1 MNFQNPS
8 FLWAL
13 LLLVIPLIIHLYNF
27 RQYKKVIF
35 SNLAM
40 LKEIQTQSS
49 KTRQIKKW
57 LILATRMLALAS
69 LILAFALPFIPS
81 NVTQSGRQ
89 LVSIYIDNSESMR
102 ADGENGQLFEN
113 AKTTAR
119 EIIQNLSPDAEIQI
133 LNNDLSPYA
142 SQVHTP
148 ENAIKLVDDM
158 AISYFPNDFSKIVQ
172 KISTKYN
179 SEGYASQHTFAI
191 SDFQQ
196 RKKDERSKIDS
207 NLSLHIIKTLP
218 ENFQNISI
226 DSVWLEEPVVKP
238 QSPVKL
244 RVKVVN
250 NGDEAIESSTLV
262 LKISGVQQGV
272 ESFGLQ
278 SKETKI
284 IDVAFSSSQKGWIVG
299 DVSVNDV
306 PVVFDNVYH
315 FALQLKPNI
324 NILQI
329 GEASIAIAK
338 IFKNDPIFKLT
349 AALEG
354 STDYASFGK
363 FDFIIINEL
372 HDIGSGLAE
381 QLKQFAEKGGVVVI
395 IPAKQMGNYNA
406 LSSVLGV
413 ADYGALVKK
422 ELSIKPEDLK
432 QPFIK
437 DVYKKIPQNS
447 LLPKVI
453 ECYNLQVSAG
463 SQAIFSLK
471 DNSPILL
478 WERLGAGSVFQFAM
492 PMDKAYSNM
501 AQHELFVL
509 SMLKM
514 SFSRSEKQQ
523 LAYSMFGT
531 SAIPIEGVSTTENT
545 LSLVSPTK
553 SVLVE
558 SALNKGGHRFW
569 LNDELNEA
577 GVYSLRN
584 KNNIEQAE
592 VALNVSRQESIQR
605 YATKEELYDSWGAA
619 KLDFM
624 TSTSASIKSVTGK
637 LQSGTPLWKLF
648 VLLCLIFLLIE
659 ILLLRFLKS

>member
-57 LILATRMLALAS
+57 LILITRMLALAS

-81 NVTQSGRQ
+81 EITQSGRQ

-113 AKTTAR
+113 AKNTAR
-119 EIIQNLSPDAEIQI
+119 ELIQNLSPDAEIQI
-133 LNNDLSPYA
+133 LNNDLSPYN

-148 ENAIKLVDDM
+148 ENAIKLLDDM
-158 AISYFPNDFSKIVQ
+158 VISYFPNDFSKIVQ

-262 LKISGVQQGV
+262 LKINGVQQGV

-284 IDVAFSSSQKGWIVG
+284 IDVAFTSSQKGWIEG

-354 STDYASFGK
+354 SLDYASFGK
-363 FDFIIINEL
+363 YDFMIVNEL

-381 QLKQFAEKGGVVVI
+381 QLKQFAEKGGVVAI
-395 IPAKQMGNYNA
+395 IPAKQIGNYGAVN
-406 LSSVLGV
+406 SVLGM
-413 ADYGALVKK
+413 ASYGVMVKK
-422 ELSIKPEDLK
+422 GITIKPEDLK
-432 QPFIK
+432 HPFIK

-447 LLPKVI
+447 LLPNVI

-478 WERLGAGSVFQFAM
+478 RERLGAGSVFQYAM

-523 LAYSMFGT
+523 LAYPVFGT
-531 SAIPIEGVSTTENT
+531 NAIPIEGASNAENT

-558 SALNKGGHRFW
+558 SAVNKGGHRLW
-569 LNDELNEA
+569 LNNELSVA
-577 GVYSLRN
+577 GVYSVRD
-584 KNNIEQAE
+584 KNNIEQAK
-592 VALNVSRQESIQR
+592 VALNVSRQESIQQ
-605 YATKEELYDSWGAA
+605 YATKEELYNSWGGA

-624 TSTSASIKSVTGK
+624 TTSSASIKNVTRK
-637 LQSGTPLWKLF
+637 IQSGTPLWKLF

>member
-1 MNFQNPS
+1 MSFQNPT

-13 LLLVIPLIIHLYNF
+13 LLLAIPLIIHLYNF

-57 LILATRMLALAS
+57 LILATRMLALAC
-69 LILAFALPFIPS
+69 LILAFALPFLPS

-158 AISYFPNDFSKIVQ
+158 AISYYPNDFSKIVQ

-179 SEGYASQHTFAI
+179 NEGYASQHTFAI

-196 RKKDERSKIDS
+196 RKKDEQSKIDS

-238 QSPVKL
+238 QSPIKL

-250 NGDEAIESSTLV
+250 NGDEVIESSTLV
-262 LKISGVQQGV
+262 LKINGVQQGV

-284 IDVAFSSSQKGWIVG
+284 IDVAFSSSQKGWIEG

-349 AALEG
+349 TALEG
-354 STDYASFGK
+354 SVDYASFAK

-372 HDIGSGLAE
+372 HEIGSGLSE
-381 QLKQFAEKGGVVVI
+381 QLKQFAEKGGVVAI
-395 IPAKQMGNYNA
+395 IPAKQIGNYSAVN
-406 LSSVLGV
+406 SILGM
-413 ADYGALVKK
+413 ASYGMMVKK
-422 ELSIKPEDLK
+422 GITIKPEDLK

-437 DVYKKIPQNS
+437 DVYKKIPKNS
-447 LLPKVI
+447 VLPKVI
-453 ECYNLQVSAG
+453 ECYNLQVSG
-463 SQAIFSLK
+463 VSQALFSLK
-471 DNSPILL
+471 DNSPVLL
-478 WERLGAGSVFQFAM
+478 RGRLGAGSVFQFAM

-514 SFSRSEKQQ
+514 SFSRLEKQQ
-523 LAYSMFGT
+523 LAYPMFGT
-531 SAIPIEGVSTTENT
+531 SAIPIEGLSTAENT

-558 SALNKGGHRFW
+558 SALNKGGYRFW
-569 LNDELNEA
+569 LNNELNEA
-577 GVYSLRN
+577 GVYSLRDKN
-584 KNNIEQAE
+584 KIEQAK

-605 YATKEELYDSWGAA
+605 YATKEDLNDSWGGA

-624 TSTSASIKSVTGK
+624 TTASASIKNVTGK

>member
-1 MNFQNPS
+1 MNFQNPT

-13 LLLVIPLIIHLYNF
+13 LLLAIPLIIHLYNF

-57 LILATRMLALAS
+57 LILATRMSALAA
-69 LILAFALPFIPS
+69 LVLAFALPFFPS
-81 NVTQSGRQ
+81 AVTQSGRQ

-158 AISYFPNDFSKIVQ
+158 AISYYPNDFSKIVQ

-179 SEGYASQHTFAI
+179 NEGYASQHTFAI

-196 RKKDERSKIDS
+196 RKKDEQSKIDS
-207 NLSLHIIKTLP
+207 NLSLHIVKTLP

-238 QSPVKL
+238 QSPIKL

-250 NGDEAIESSTLV
+250 NGDEVIESSTLV
-262 LKISGVQQGV
+262 LKINGVQQGV

-284 IDVAFSSSQKGWIVG
+284 IDVAFTSSQKGWIEG

-349 AALEG
+349 AAPEG
-354 STDYASFGK
+354 SVDYTSFAK

-372 HDIGSGLAE
+372 HDIGSGLSE
-381 QLKQFAEKGGVVVI
+381 QLKQFAEKGGVVAI
-395 IPAKQMGNYNA
+395 IPTKQIVN
-406 LSSVLGV
+406 
-413 ADYGALVKK
+413 YGAVNSILGMASYGVMVKK
-422 ELSIKPEDLK
+422 GITIKPEDLK
-432 QPFIK
+432 HPFIK

-447 LLPKVI
+447 VLPKVI
-453 ECYNLQVSAG
+453 ECYNLQVSAV

-471 DNSPILL
+471 DNSPVLL
-478 WERLGAGSVFQFAM
+478 RGRLGAGSVFLFAM

-523 LAYSMFGT
+523 LAYPMFGT
-531 SAIPIEGVSTTENT
+531 NAIPIEGVSTADNT

-558 SALNKGGHRFW
+558 SALNKGGYRFW
-569 LNDELNEA
+569 LNNELNEA
-577 GVYSLRN
+577 GVYSLRD
-584 KNNIEQAE
+584 KNNIEQAK

-605 YATKEELYDSWGAA
+605 YASKEELYDSWGGA
-619 KLDFM
+619 KLNFM
-624 TSTSASIKSVTGK
+624 TTASASIKNVTGK